1 MAFVPVANTV
11 LVETRML
18 LDNQQVE
25 NTFTIRFETAP
36 NPSVLDILATDFRD
50 WWISDYADL
59 VSDELELREVVVTDL
74 TTQTGPQFSLAAPI
88 GTTGT
93 ITGSVLSNNVSL
105 CVSFRTANRGRSF
118 RGRNYIAGVPAASV
132 VQNNAVAGYV
142 SNVVAAYEKLLPG
155 GGALSSGTWVV
166 ASRFSGVDSAG
177 KPIPRAAGV
186 TTPITG
192 VVVVDSTIDSQ
203 RRRLP
208 GRGK

>member
-1 MAFVPVANTV
+1 MPFVPVANTV

-18 LDNQQVE
+18 LDEQQVE
-25 NTFTIRFETAP
+25 NTFTVRFEA
-36 NPSVLDILATDFRD
+36 SVSPTILENLAADFLG
-50 WWISDYADL
+50 WWINDYADI
-59 VSDELELREVVVTDL
+59 VSDELELREVVATDL
-74 TTQTGPQFSLAAPI
+74 SSQTGPQFSLPAPI
-88 GTTGT
+88 GSNGN

-118 RGRNYIAGVPAASV
+118 RGRNYIAGVPVASV
-132 VQNNAVAGYV
+132 VQNNAVTGYV
-142 SNVVAAYEKLLPG
+142 AAVVTAYEKLLPG
-155 GGALSSGTWVV
+155 GGALTSGTWVV
-166 ASRFSGVDSAG
+166 ASRFSGVDSEG

-192 VVVVDSTIDSQ
+192 VVVVDSTVDSQ